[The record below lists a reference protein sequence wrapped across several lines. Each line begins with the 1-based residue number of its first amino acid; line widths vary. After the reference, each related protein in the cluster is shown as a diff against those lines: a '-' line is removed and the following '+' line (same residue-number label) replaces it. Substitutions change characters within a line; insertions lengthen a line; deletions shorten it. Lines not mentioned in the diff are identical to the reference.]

1 MHRFLSRS
9 DESDGL
15 SALRHARQRP
25 PQAYS
30 LSTLRRP
37 TECNTDRTDD
47 FVAAVENLCIVRA
60 RTPERLEERF
70 EAHHD
75 SFPEDTTVAWQ
86 VRGSHT
92 ERKKE
97 SEK

>member
-37 TECNTDRTDD
+37 TECNAGGAHSTTDD

-60 RTPERLEERF
+60 RTPEDLWSFLRRLTIHF
-70 EAHHD
+70 
-75 SFPEDTTVAWQ
+75 
-86 VRGSHT
+86 
-92 ERKKE
+92 RKIPLR
-97 SEK
+97 